1 MGAGLAGSTTKI
13 YGNANVNQVQYGNK
27 LQGLPPVMGLRRPYK
42 VYRSKAGGNAPGRF
56 RVFCLNQLGGV
67 GNVKNTQFAPNA
79 DGLGPCPNRK
89 NSTSAGLHATDNHDA
104 GAGRSHAK
112 QHRASVKPSNMLTMA
127 AFGVPAP
134 GTSIV
139 NRYNEWGLNACL
151 PSGTDLPAK
160 FAVTIDQPGMFR
172 NSPASP
178 LKSEYRLANGAA
190 EQAVTMPEVNPS
202 CDSYFKTPAIDTG
215 DWLMVAHVTGET
227 GCATP
232 DGSGCLLMSLYA
244 VWDKYQNF
252 KYFTDQPDGAPILC
266 GTANPS
272 QPQSIYIMPAT
283 GQAATSSFN
292 NTVVASATDTIP
304 YEAGPGG
311 PFVGGCLPAG
321 ASCPASGP

>member
-89 NSTSAGLHATDNHDA
+89 NSRSAGLHATDNHDA
-104 GAGRSHAK
+104 GAGGSHAK

-127 AFGVPAP
+127 AFGVPTP

-139 NRYNEWGLNACL
+139 NRHNEWGLKECL
-151 PSGTDLPAK
+151 ESGTDQPAK
-160 FAVTIDQPGMFR
+160 FTVTIDEPTVFL
-172 NSPASP
+172 NPPASP
-178 LKSEYRLANGAA
+178 LKSEHRLANGVS
-190 EQAVTMPEVNPS
+190 EQVVTMPEVNPH
-202 CDSYFKTPAIDTG
+202 CDPYFKMP
-215 DWLMVAHVTGET
+215 DWLQVAHVTGET
-227 GCATP
+227 GCATA
-232 DGSGCLLMSLYA
+232 DGSGCLLMNLYA
-244 VWDKYQNF
+244 VWDTKKKNF
-252 KYFTDQPDGAPILC
+252 KYFTDQQSGARILC

-272 QPQSIYIMPAT
+272 QSQSIYIMPAI
-283 GQAATSSFN
+283 GQGAESSFN
-292 NTVVASATDTIP
+292 NTVVASASSSIP
-304 YEAGPGG
+304 YGVAPGG
-311 PFVGGCLPAG
+311 PFFGGCLPPASW
-321 ASCPASGP
+321 SCPASGP